1 MKKRFPVAAAAVM
14 FGLFVL
20 PGARAG
26 ENPMDHGGMNQ
37 AAAGHEMPA
46 MPGMNPAA
54 GDAHDRGSFA
64 FGEPGDAGKVDRTIR
79 IKALDTMRYDKS
91 QLKVRAGETVRFIVT
106 NAGKIR
112 HEFVIGD
119 AAEQREHEQ
128 EMQGMPGMTMPDE
141 ANGISLAPGQTK
153 SIVWRFAGP
162 GTVELACHEPGHFE
176 AGMRSDIRVSAK

>member
-1 MKKRFPVAAAAVM
+1 MKKHFPVAAVLT

-26 ENPMDHGGMNQ
+26 ENPMDRGGMNQ
-37 AAAGHEMPA
+37 EDMNHAAA
-46 MPGMNPAA
+46 
-54 GDAHDRGSFA
+54 DAHDRGSFA
-64 FGEPGDAGKVDRTIR
+64 FGKPGDARKVDRTIR
-79 IKALDTMRYDKS
+79 IKALDTMRYDKRM
-91 QLKVRAGETVRFIVT
+91 LTVRAGETVRFIVT
-106 NAGKIR
+106 NAGRIR

-128 EMQGMPGMTMPDE
+128 EMQGMPGMAMPDE
-141 ANGISLAPGQTK
+141 ANGIGLAPGQTK
-153 SIVWRFAGP
+153 SIVWQFAGP